1 MKFSLTP
8 FRRAGLACVALGAIA
23 VSQQAYAVGT
33 AAELEIDNRATVNYQ
48 VGGVAQDLI
57 ESSPDGNSTPG
68 LNAGADTTFVVDR
81 MVDFTVEEVG
91 NSETTVTAGA
101 ANVVTTFRIIN
112 TGNGT
117 QGFNLAPTHT
127 GGTLF
132 THADQ
137 FDMDNLETRV
147 SVGACAA
154 GPPVAPAYNPVNDSA
169 QHVATLGD
177 DECAY
182 VFIVADT
189 PVGAVN
195 GRASNVRL
203 TAIAREATTLNAIS
217 EVGGAEQAM
226 TAEIVFA
233 DAGEDNTEFAEDQ
246 YYVQTAALSV
256 AKTSVVIS
264 DPLNGTTL
272 PRAIPD
278 AVVEYGI
285 TLTNTG
291 AADAEV
297 VTITDSIPANT
308 TFENNTYAGN
318 TNVRI
323 TLASVDSFCTA
334 EPGADGN
341 LDGCY
346 LTAGGVLTVGAPAIT
361 TVQTGAGNALQV
373 RFRVSID

>member
-1 MKFSLTP
+1 
-8 FRRAGLACVALGAIA
+8 
-23 VSQQAYAVGT
+23 
-33 AAELEIDNRATVNYQ
+33 
-48 VGGVAQDLI
+48 
-57 ESSPDGNSTPG
+57 
-68 LNAGADTTFVVDR
+68 
-81 MVDFTVEEVG
+81 
-91 NSETTVTAGA
+91 
-101 ANVVTTFRIIN
+101 
-112 TGNGT
+112 
-117 QGFNLAPTHT
+117 
-127 GGTLF
+127 
-132 THADQ
+132 
-137 FDMDNLETRV
+137 
-147 SVGACAA
+147 
-154 GPPVAPAYNPVNDSA
+154 
-169 QHVATLGD
+169 
-177 DECAY
+177 
-182 VFIVADT
+182 
-189 PVGAVN
+189 
-195 GRASNVRL
+195 
-203 TAIAREATTLNAIS
+203 
-217 EVGGAEQAM
+217 
-226 TAEIVFA
+226 VFA

-341 LDGCY
+341 LDGCF